1 MRQALLKS
9 LGSMQRH
16 RDAANKT
23 KHSCPH
29 HACEGVS
36 ELGSVQPLVS
46 VRVERLEDLPYGP
59 KHLSAMASHVARP
72 ATEWQQAGC
81 CYLIWREL
89 CKVLLDEGADERLCL
104 VHSTSCSLS
113 LNLISTCWRK

>member
-9 LGSMQRH
+9 WVPCNDFEKQLTRQSI
-16 RDAANKT
+16 AY
-23 KHSCPH
+23 PH

-36 ELGSVQPLVS
+36 KLGSVQPLVS

-59 KHLSAMASHVARP
+59 KHLSTMASHVAQP

-89 CKVLLDEGADERLCL
+89 CKVLLDEGADEPGHFISCL
-104 VHSTSCSLS
+104 E
-113 LNLISTCWRK
+113 NFA